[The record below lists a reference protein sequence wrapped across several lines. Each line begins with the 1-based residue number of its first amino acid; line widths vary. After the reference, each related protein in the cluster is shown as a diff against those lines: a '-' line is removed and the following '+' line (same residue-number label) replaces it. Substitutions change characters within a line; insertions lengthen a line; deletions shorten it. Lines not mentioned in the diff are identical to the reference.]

1 MNEQEAFKVLVS
13 VVDFAIKNLN
23 TYGINEVKSI
33 NNAIEVLSVKQ
44 HTTETYQTTIDTK
57 NKVIE
62 RLEQKLKEYEKSIT

>member
-33 NNAIEVLSVKQ
+33 NNAIEFLSVKQ